1 MVKFLSDE
9 WNNISKEYII
19 KKLDPTK
26 DLKNVTTSLLAIIE
40 NVPPNDSTMNFYL
53 GLQDGKLVDFFVNT
67 GDTFEDKEA
76 VFTVNGNYGT
86 YKSILKGDMSMA
98 VALLKGRLKL
108 KGSKMQALRII
119 KPLDGVIVSLKEITD
134 EFEE

>member
-76 VFTVNGNYGT
+76 VFTVNGN
-86 YKSILKGDMSMA
+86 
-98 VALLKGRLKL
+98 
-108 KGSKMQALRII
+108 LRI
-119 KPLDGVIVSLKEITD
+119 PLGSTSLSSLSYLKFLTKS
-134 EFEE
+134 F